1 LRNSWHSLKNDR
13 PAGAMSPNDG
23 KVDRRSDIAANL
35 AAVRQRI
42 AAACTSAGRSSEDV
56 TLVAITKTYPAEDVL
71 HLAAL
76 GVRDIGENRD
86 QEAAPKAAAV
96 RAAGVDVSWHFV
108 GQLQRNKARSV
119 ATYASVVH
127 SVDRVAL
134 VGALAD
140 AVVHAGRTGLDVL
153 IQVNLDPAASEEEQ
167 RGGVLPDNVP
177 ALADSIADTGVL
189 RVSGLMAVAPLGMPP
204 EPAFERLAALADALR
219 RDHPKATIVS
229 AGMSGDLE
237 AAITYGATHV
247 RVGSALLGKRAL
259 LG

>member
-1 LRNSWHSLKNDR
+1 
-13 PAGAMSPNDG
+13 MSPNDG
-23 KVDRRSDIAANL
+23 QVDRHSVIAANL

-42 AAACTSAGRSSEDV
+42 AAACASAGRDPAEV
-56 TLVAITKTYPAEDVL
+56 TLIAITKTYPAEDVL

-76 GVRDIGENRD
+76 GVHDVGENRD

-96 RAAGVDVSWHFV
+96 REAGGGVRWHFV

-119 ATYASVVH
+119 AAYADVVH
-127 SVDRVAL
+127 SVDRPQL
-134 VGALAD
+134 VRSLAD
-140 AVVHAGRTGLDVL
+140 AVRHADRTSVDVL
-153 IQVNLDPAASEEEQ
+153 IQVNLEADLRKGDPD
-167 RGGVLPDNVP
+167 RGGTAPDDVS
-177 ALADSIADTGVL
+177 ALAQAIVDSGVL
-189 RVSGLMAVAPLGMPP
+189 RLCGLMAVAPLDVPP
-204 EPAFERLAALADALR
+204 EPAFERLAELSAALR
-219 RDHPKATIVS
+219 ADHPNATMVS